1 MAETV
6 FREYS
11 PPDIPEL
18 TSLWVDIFGDSGK
31 LVSAFFRVLPDI
43 GTCFVAE
50 CGNEIAGM
58 ASVITD
64 LLLKERCGCRK
75 CAYIYA
81 VATDK
86 RFRGAGIGGTLSRM
100 AADYGKKHGAE
111 IICTLPADDGL
122 YAMYEKTTGLNNT
135 LTRKKVTVFR
145 GPAQEEQFPLIPV
158 SPAEYNRKRE
168 ELLSSLPHISVSDR
182 SIEFLKTLCVENSGD
197 IFVSEN
203 CCAALYVTGD
213 EVFFPELLCP
223 ETERE
228 DLMALGAAMKNVSG
242 AFRFIP
248 SDDGERSI
256 AYSGNLVYHN
266 PVWNITFE

>member
-1 MAETV
+1 MAEML
-6 FREYS
+6 FREYRS
-11 PPDIPEL
+11 SDIPAL
-18 TSLWVDIFGDSGK
+18 TSLWTNIFGDSES
-31 LVSAFFRVLPDI
+31 LVSAFFRILPET

-50 CGNEIAGM
+50 CGSEITGM
-58 ASVITD
+58 ASVLTD
-64 LLLKERCGCRK
+64 LLLKDGGSSRK

-81 VATDK
+81 VATDE

-100 AADYGKKHGAE
+100 AADYGRKHGAE

-122 YAMYEKTTGLNNT
+122 YTMYEKTAGLNNT
-135 LTRKKVTVFR
+135 LIRKKISICR
-145 GPAQEEQFPLIPV
+145 GCAQEAQFPLIPA
-158 SPAEYNRKRE
+158 SPAEYNRKRKD
-168 ELLSSLPHISVSDR
+168 LLSSLPHVSVSDS

-197 IFVSEN
+197 IYVSEN